1 MSLLWQEVGRINL
14 KVNSGFIVFE
24 KGEYMRED
32 RLNYIENEISKT
44 PLYSLLGADGIGEL
58 KSRIIDIICDQV
70 QNDLKDSHYYLISPD
85 DVNETL
91 DNNIVQEA
99 IDELKVEWKDKLK
112 EYMSKKLEAMM
123 K

>member
-1 MSLLWQEVGRINL
+1 
-14 KVNSGFIVFE
+14 
-24 KGEYMRED
+24 MRED
-32 RLNYIENEISKT
+32 RLNYIEKEISKT
-44 PLYSLLGADGIGEL
+44 PLYLLLGADGIGEL

-70 QNDLKDSHYYLISPD
+70 QKDLRDSSYYLISPN

-99 IDELKVEWKDKLK
+99 IDELKEEWKDKLK
-112 EYMSKKLEAMM
+112 EYMSQKLEVMM

>member
-1 MSLLWQEVGRINL
+1 
-14 KVNSGFIVFE
+14 
-24 KGEYMRED
+24 MRED

-112 EYMSKKLEAMM
+112 EYMSKKLETMM

>member
-1 MSLLWQEVGRINL
+1 
-14 KVNSGFIVFE
+14 
-24 KGEYMRED
+24 MRED
-32 RLNYIENEISKT
+32 RLNYIEKEISKT
-44 PLYSLLGADGIGEL
+44 PLYSLLGADGIDEL

-70 QNDLKDSHYYLISPD
+70 QNDLRDSSYYLISPD

-99 IDELKVEWKDKLK
+99 VDELKEEWKNKLK
-112 EYMSKKLEAMM
+112 EYMSKKLEEMI

>member
-1 MSLLWQEVGRINL
+1 
-14 KVNSGFIVFE
+14 
-24 KGEYMRED
+24 MRED
-32 RLNYIENEISKT
+32 RLNYIETEISKT

-70 QNDLKDSHYYLISPD
+70 QSDLSTSTYYLIDPD

-91 DNNIVQEA
+91 EKNIINEA
-99 IDELKVEWKDKLK
+99 VDELKKEWKNKLK
-112 EYMSKKLEAMM
+112 EYMSQKLEAMI

>member
-1 MSLLWQEVGRINL
+1 
-14 KVNSGFIVFE
+14 
-24 KGEYMRED
+24 MRED
-32 RLNYIENEISKT
+32 RLNYIEKEISKT
-44 PLYSLLGADGIGEL
+44 PLYSLLGSDGIDEL

-70 QNDLKDSHYYLISPD
+70 QKDLRDSSYYLISPD

-91 DNNIVQEA
+91 EENIVQEA
-99 IDELKVEWKDKLK
+99 INELKEEWKDKLK

>member
-1 MSLLWQEVGRINL
+1 
-14 KVNSGFIVFE
+14 
-24 KGEYMRED
+24 MRED
-32 RLNYIENEISKT
+32 RLNYIEKEISKT

-70 QNDLKDSHYYLISPD
+70 QNDLRDSSYYLISPD

-99 IDELKVEWKDKLK
+99 VDELKEEWKNKLK
-112 EYMSKKLEAMM
+112 EYMSKKLEEMI